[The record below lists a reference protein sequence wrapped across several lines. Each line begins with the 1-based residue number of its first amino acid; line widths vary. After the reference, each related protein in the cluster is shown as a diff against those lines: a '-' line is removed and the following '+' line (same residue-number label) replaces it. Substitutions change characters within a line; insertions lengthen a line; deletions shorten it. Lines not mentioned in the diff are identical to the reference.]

1 MDQNSEI
8 KIVDYSDLKLQ
19 ALILEA
25 TALVIREAIEKR
37 NIASDIYF
45 KSLQAVEIAAAI
57 SKAPLNEIINP
68 KNSDER

>member
-1 MDQNSEI
+1 MEQNSEI

-19 ALILEA
+19 ALILKA

-57 SKAPLNEIINP
+57 YKAPLNEIINP
-68 KNSDER
+68 KNSDE